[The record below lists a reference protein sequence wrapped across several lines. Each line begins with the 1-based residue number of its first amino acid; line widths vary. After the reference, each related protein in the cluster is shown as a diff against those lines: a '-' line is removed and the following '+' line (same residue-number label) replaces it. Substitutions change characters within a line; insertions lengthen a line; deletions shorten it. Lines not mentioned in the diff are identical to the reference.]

1 MKRHQG
7 KTIWF
12 TGLSA
17 SGKSAI
23 SSDLEIILKSRGVP
37 VVLLDG
43 DILRTGLN
51 RDLGFSAADRAENI
65 RRAGE
70 TAKILAGAGHTV
82 IAAFITPLESI
93 RTALRS
99 IFEPAKYVEI
109 YLDCP
114 LAVCEERD
122 PKGLYRRARRGEIAE
137 FTGLTSPFE
146 PAANAELIVPT
157 GAQTLEES
165 IGHILTFL
173 ETRFPD
179 LGPSVIHSRPVRSRE
194 PKVAVIG
201 LDSVPPSLVF
211 GEAGNRLYNLR
222 SLMEH
227 GSWGPLRSTDPPI
240 TIPAWATMTTGK
252 DPGELGL
259 YGFRNRLS
267 HDYREMS
274 IADSSHVEAPRV
286 WDYLDAAGHT
296 SILIGIPQTYPPRPH
311 SGLTVCGPI
320 VPDNCAKFTYPEE
333 LASELPLLST
343 GDYLADVKDFRN
355 VDKTQLLEDLHTMVD
370 GRFRLAREL
379 AVRKPW
385 NFFMM
390 VEMAPDRLH
399 HAFWRY
405 ANEDHRLYEPGNPFE
420 HVIQE
425 FYEYLDSCIGSL
437 LALLSDD
444 TTVMVVSDHGAR
456 SMVGAVA
463 INEWLISN
471 QYLALRET
479 PDNER
484 PLTPDIVDW
493 SKTVAWSEGGYYA
506 RIFLNVKGREPQG
519 TIEPARF
526 ETVRDE
532 LAQRLGK
539 ISDHK
544 GDSVDNIVMKPDKI
558 YRACRRVPP
567 DLMVYFDGLK
577 RRSIGS
583 VGFGEIFRNGNDTGP
598 DDANHD
604 IEGIII
610 RTRMSDLR
618 SGVLTG
624 TRIENA
630 SCLDITP
637 TILHEF
643 GVPVPGDM
651 AGKIIDLEEG
661 GHSGHSAG
669 RGGSTDPSLG
679 GSGDA
684 SPDSGYSPEEQEI
697 IKKRLEALGYI

>member
-23 SSDLEIILKSRGVP
+23 SSRLEIILQSRGVP

-93 RTALRS
+93 RTVLRS
-99 IFEPAKYVEI
+99 IFDPKGYVEI

-114 LAVCEERD
+114 LSVCEERD
-122 PKGLYRRARRGEIAE
+122 PKGLYRRARRGEILE

-157 GAQTLEES
+157 GEQTLEES

-179 LGPSVIHSRPVRSRE
+179 LTVPVTHSRPVRTRE

-222 SLMEH
+222 ALMEH

-240 TIPAWATMTTGK
+240 TIPAWATMTTGR

-267 HDYREMS
+267 HDYREMT
-274 IADSSHVEAPRV
+274 IADASHVEVPRV

-296 SILIGIPQTYPPRPH
+296 SILIGVPQTYPPKPH
-311 SGLTVCGPI
+311 SGITVCGPF
-320 VPDNCAKFTYPEE
+320 VPDNCTKFTYPEG
-333 LASELPLLST
+333 LANELPLLSS
-343 GDYLADVKDFRN
+343 GDYLSDVKDFRKS
-355 VDKTQLLEDLHTMVD
+355 DRTRLLEDLHTMVD

-379 AVRKPW
+379 IARKPW

-405 ANEDHRLYEPGNPFE
+405 ANQDHRLYEPGNSFE
-420 HVIQE
+420 HVIRD
-425 FYEYLDSCIGSL
+425 FYTYLDSCIGSL

-444 TTVMVVSDHGAR
+444 TTVMVVSDHGVR

-463 INEWLISN
+463 INEWLIRN
-471 QYLALRET
+471 NYLVLRET
-479 PDNER
+479 PDSER

-532 LAQRLGK
+532 LALRLGR
-539 ISDHK
+539 ISDHN
-544 GDSVDNIVMKPDKI
+544 GDSIDNVVLKPDKI

-577 RRSIGS
+577 RRSVGNVGS
-583 VGFGEIFRNGNDTGP
+583 GKVFRKGNDTGP

-604 IEGIII
+604 IEGIVIK
-610 RTRMSDLR
+610 TKLSDVR
-618 SGVLTG
+618 SGV
-624 TRIENA
+624 RIGAHLENA
-630 SCLDITP
+630 TCLDITP
-637 TILHEF
+637 TILNEF
-643 GVPVPGDM
+643 DVPIPADM
-651 AGKIIDLEEG
+651 AGKII
-661 GHSGHSAG
+661 G
-669 RGGSTDPSLG
+669 REQGSPSDPSSPEIG
-679 GSGDA
+679 PATPSPRA
-684 SPDSGYSPEEQEI
+684 SELVVENSGYSLEEQEI
-697 IKKRLEALGYI
+697 IKKRLESLGYI

>member
-1 MKRHQG
+1 MKRHPG

-17 SGKSAI
+17 AGKSAI
-23 SSDLEIILKSRGVP
+23 SAQLEIILQSRGVP

-70 TAKILAGAGHTV
+70 TAKILAGVGHTV

-93 RTALRS
+93 RKALRN
-99 IFEPAKYVEI
+99 IFDPERYVEI

-114 LAVCEERD
+114 LSVCEQRD

-137 FTGLTSPFE
+137 FTGLSSPFE
-146 PAANAELIVPT
+146 PATDADLIVPT
-157 GAQTLEES
+157 AEQTLEES
-165 IGHILTFL
+165 VEYILRFL
-173 ETRFPD
+173 ECRFPD
-179 LGPSVIHSRPVRSRE
+179 LKSSAIRIRPTRSRE
-194 PKVAVIG
+194 LKVTVIG

-222 SLMEH
+222 ALMEH

-240 TIPAWATMTTGK
+240 TIPAWATITTGR

-267 HDYREMS
+267 HDYQEMT
-274 IADSSHVEAPRV
+274 IVDSSHVEAPRV
-286 WDYLDAAGHT
+286 WDYLGEAGHT
-296 SILIGIPQTYPPRPH
+296 SILIGVPQTYPPRPH
-311 SGLTVCGPI
+311 RGLTVCGPFA
-320 VPDNCAKFTYPEE
+320 PDDCAKLTFPEE
-333 LASELPLLST
+333 LARESPLLST
-343 GDYLADVKDFRN
+343 GNYLSDVKDFRSL
-355 VDKTQLLEDLHTMVD
+355 DKTQLLEDLHTMVD
-370 GRFRLAREL
+370 RRFRLAREL
-379 AVRKPW
+379 VIGKPW

-405 ANEDHRLYEPGNPFE
+405 ANRDHRLYEPGNSFE
-420 HVIQE
+420 NVIEE
-425 FYEYLDSCIGSL
+425 FYSYLDSCIGSL

-444 TTVMVVSDHGAR
+444 TTVIVVSDHGAL

-463 INEWLISN
+463 INEWLIRN
-471 QYLALRET
+471 NYLVLRET

-484 PLTPDIVDW
+484 PLTPEIVDW
-493 SKTVAWSEGGYYA
+493 SRTVAWSEGGYYA

-519 TIEPARF
+519 TVEPDRF

-539 ISDHK
+539 ITDHN
-544 GDSVDNIVMKPDKI
+544 GDSVDNVVMKPDKI

-567 DLMVYFDGLK
+567 DLLVYFDGLK
-577 RRSIGS
+577 RRSVGTVGS
-583 VGFGEIFRNGNDTGP
+583 GEIFKNSNDTGP

-604 IEGIII
+604 LQGIVI

-618 SGVLTG
+618 SGVRRG
-624 TRIENA
+624 SQIENA

-643 GVPVPGDM
+643 GIPVPDDM
-651 AGKIIDLEEG
+651 AGKIIGVEERV
-661 GHSGHSAG
+661 SPAALV
-669 RGGSTDPSLG
+669 RQGGSTGP
-679 GSGDA
+679 GDCA
-684 SPDSGYSPEEQEI
+684 YSSEDRGYSPEEREI